1 MLIWIVKLS
10 IIGKVGECPVARL
23 IDVSEYQANLRRSFE
38 KWVYS
43 SGELLLMGST
53 ASQCGSL
60 SSDLDLCLAINRGKF
75 GYDPYR
81 NYELDVLTTLASL
94 FQSNEI
100 STNFFQNVQ
109 VIPAKVPILKCR
121 VSSTFGDVDIDIN
134 CNNLAGVYNS
144 HLLHY
149 YARYSD
155 LSEIQKFEM
164 KKAFAFVAL
173 NKFQFSAGA
182 TPFGRV
188 LAGSAVRSEF
198 STSNVL
204 TVGVS
209 NKKPLP
215 SILCKSIDSRF
226 PALCV
231 VVKQWAEAAS
241 INDPMNGTLNS
252 YAIKLMVLH
261 FLQCGVWPPVLPNLC
276 KLDPFRFGGVKYC
289 IGLSELRLF
298 DTVPQLP
305 SDRKLNDKTISELLM
320 AFFDYYARFDF
331 DKYEISIRDACI
343 IQKIAKEYNNDRT
356 EKMMIRGPVDSVN
369 VARTVKTD
377 ASLELIVD
385 AFKRAAHI
393 YLGPVPK
400 APLFNEIVHARLI
413 ECCNYFKV
421 CSGAPGLSI
430 GVSVNGRRVWADG
443 FGLADV
449 EQAVPCSAET
459 VMRIAS
465 ISKTITAAIAARL
478 VQDGKLDLDANVQ
491 KYLPDY
497 PKKEFEGKP
506 VDITV
511 RQLLCHT
518 SGIRHYRKV
527 SMFGCFYCS
536 YRPNNQ

>member
-1 MLIWIVKLS
+1 MEEDGEMSEFKRTFRLMGVKTVDSFLS
-10 IIGKVGECPVARL
+10 TYYITGKRRRFFLREYADLDREIIDYWQSRRMSSSE
-23 IDVSEYQANLRRSFE
+23 IDRRIRISSELATIIR
-38 KWVYS
+38 KVYS

-149 YARYSD
+149 YAR
-155 LSEIQKFEM
+155 EIQKFEM

-215 SILCKSIDSRF
+215 SILCKSYFLRPSPPALIRSLAMPYFPRLLHLLICSIDSRF

-298 DTVPQLP
+298 DAVPQLP

-400 APLFNEIVHARLI
+400 APLFNEIVYNNDRTEKMMI
-413 ECCNYFKV
+413 RGPV
-421 CSGAPGLSI
+421 D
-430 GVSVNGRRVWADG
+430 SVNVARTVKTDASLELIVDAFKRAAHIYLGP
-443 FGLADV
+443 
-449 EQAVPCSAET
+449 VPKAPLFNEI
-459 VMRIAS
+459 VHAS
-465 ISKTITAAIAARL
+465 
-478 VQDGKLDLDANVQ
+478 
-491 KYLPDY
+491 Y
-497 PKKEFEGKP
+497 
-506 VDITV
+506 
-511 RQLLCHT
+511 
-518 SGIRHYRKV
+518 
-527 SMFGCFYCS
+527 
-536 YRPNNQ
+536 